1 MDNINDKLKKAFEQ
15 VVEDGIK
22 YDGLLSEIDYYSLF
36 CKAAANDRLFRI
48 LGNNFCMF
56 SCNYENYPGVL
67 MIFAIPI
74 NTEEESGGKYV
85 AERVMEVVKKVED
98 CFITLDHVE
107 SREVKEDKFVYVTV
121 LKKIEEKGED
131 E

>member
-1 MDNINDKLKKAFEQ
+1 MNNISDKLKKAFGQ
-15 VVEDGIK
+15 TVEDGIK
-22 YDGLLSEIDYYSLF
+22 YDGSLSEIDYYSLF
-36 CKAAANDRLFRI
+36 CKAAANDQLHRI

-56 SCNYENYPGVL
+56 YCGYEDSPTVM

-98 CFITLDHVE
+98 CFITLDYVD

-121 LKKIEEKGED
+121 LKKIEKEGED

>member
-1 MDNINDKLKKAFEQ
+1 MNNVNDRLKETFERT
-15 VVEDGIK
+15 VEDGIK
-22 YDGLLSEIDYYSLF
+22 YDGMFSEIDYYSLF
-36 CKAAANDRLFRI
+36 CKAAANDQLHRI

-56 SCNYENYPGVL
+56 YCNYEDFPTVM

-98 CFITLDHVE
+98 CFITLDYVD
-107 SREVKEDKFVYVTV
+107 SREVKEDRFVYVTV